1 MEPCNKSKIIHRRK
15 CIRKEPSV
23 IMNLAINS
31 FKKIN
36 DLAIH
41 NSINFTASL
50 AQFIALYDYYSMDK
64 LESDDTKRIL
74 QAVDNDVMYF
84 KDQFNSIYS
93 IRNYKYE
100 ILKTHINDFEKYIKS
115 NFNLKYDIMSKET
128 INDIKYKIN
137 SINNEI
143 AIFNST
149 QDSMSL
155 NMNTIK
161 LYNQSRNYINL
172 NL

>member
-31 FKKIN
+31 FKKTN
-36 DLAIH
+36 DLAIS
-41 NSINFTASL
+41 NAINFTANIAL
-50 AQFIALYDYYSMDK
+50 FIALYDYYSINK
-64 LESDDTKRIL
+64 SDDSKHIL
-74 QAVDNDVMYF
+74 QTVDNDIMCL
-84 KDQFNSIYS
+84 KDKYDSIYS

-115 NFNLKYDIMSKET
+115 KDYLKSNTISEKT
-128 INDIKYKIN
+128 INDMKSKII

-143 AIFNST
+143 EIFNST
-149 QDSMSL
+149 KHSM
-155 NMNTIK
+155 NVNINTIK
-161 LYNQSRNYINL
+161 LYRKVKIA
-172 NL
+172 